1 MKNSLGLLE
10 LRSIAAGIKAADEM
24 LKSADVELVM
34 ATPIC
39 PGKYVVLI
47 TGNVGAV
54 KNAMETGVREADV
67 FLVENHIINNVDEK
81 VIPALSGTSMIDDI
95 KAIGVI
101 ETISAL
107 TSVKAGD
114 IAVKTSNVE
123 IIEIRIARGLGGK
136 GFIIICG
143 ELSAV
148 KSAIKSCVA
157 ELQEGGQI
165 ISTSVMASPDKGL
178 ISKII

>member
-10 LRSIAAGIKAADEM
+10 LRSIARGIKAADEM

-39 PGKYVVLI
+39 PGKYVILI

-54 KNAMETGVREADV
+54 KNAMETGVRESDI

-81 VIPALSGTSMIDDI
+81 VIPAISGTSMISDV

-107 TSVKAGD
+107 TSVMAGD

-136 GFIIICG
+136 GFIVICG

-165 ISTSVMASPDKGL
+165 ISTSVIASPNKEL